1 VASSRVSRQ
10 RSEVLRHTLTF
21 AIAAAAVFGAPAAV
35 ARPQHIMSLNLCT
48 DELLLNLVP
57 QERIASVTYL
67 SRLPIYS
74 YMWLAAAHV
83 PVNHGL
89 AEDALSE
96 NPDLILAGTY
106 TGSAARSL
114 LKKIGMPLVEIPPA
128 NSFAEI
134 RAVTRMVAH
143 AVGEDARGEALIA
156 RMDTTLQVL
165 ARTKPKFAIRVAAW
179 NGGGGVPGRGTLF
192 NAILTAAG
200 GLNIASSSEED
211 SHFGIE
217 RLLFARP
224 DVLLYGAEA
233 HAAPALRTDADQHPI
248 LLRAFGARRITYP
261 EVLYSCGVPES
272 ADAAKALRAGLLR
285 AMQFPKGARE

>member
-1 VASSRVSRQ
+1 
-10 RSEVLRHTLTF
+10 VLRHALTF
-21 AIAAAAVFGAPAAV
+21 VIAAAAVFGAPAAV

-48 DELLLNLVP
+48 DELLLDLAP
-57 QERIASVTYL
+57 RERIASVTYL
-67 SRLPIYS
+67 SRMPIYS
-74 YMWLAAAHV
+74 YMWHAATHV
-83 PVNHGL
+83 PVNRGL
-89 AEDALSE
+89 AEDALGE

-106 TGSAARSL
+106 TGTAARSL
-114 LKKIGMPLVEIPPA
+114 LRKIGMPVVEIPPA

-134 RAVTRMVAH
+134 RTATRMVAH
-143 AVGEDARGEALIA
+143 AIGEDARGEALIA
-156 RMDTTLQVL
+156 QMDTTLQAL
-165 ARTKPKFAIRVAAW
+165 AQTKPKRTIRVAAW
-179 NGGGGVPGRGTLF
+179 DGGGDVPGRGTLF
-192 NAILTAAG
+192 DAILTAAG
-200 GLNIASSSEED
+200 GTNIASSGEED

-272 ADAAKALRAGLLR
+272 ANAAKALRAALLH
-285 AMQFPKGARE
+285 AMQFPKGVRE

>member
-1 VASSRVSRQ
+1 M
-10 RSEVLRHTLTF
+10 LRRTLTCV
-21 AIAAAAVFGAPAAV
+21 IAAAAVFGAPAAV
-35 ARPQHIMSLNLCT
+35 ARPQHIMSLNLCA
-48 DELLLNLVP
+48 DELLLDLVP
-57 QERIASVTYL
+57 QKRIASVTYL
-67 SRLPIYS
+67 SRLPVYS

-89 AEDALSE
+89 AEDALGE

-106 TGSAARSL
+106 TGTAARSL

-134 RAVTRMVAH
+134 RTVTRMVAH

-156 RMDTTLQVL
+156 RMDTTLQAL
-165 ARTKPKFAIRVAAW
+165 AQTKPKRAIRVAAW
-179 NGGGGVPGRGTLF
+179 DGGGGVPGRGTLF
-192 NAILTAAG
+192 DAILTAAG

-224 DVLLYGAEA
+224 DVLLYGAEV

>member
-1 VASSRVSRQ
+1 MSTTCSPSMGASPILPTKTIRTRVVSCDRAVASSRASKQ
-10 RSEVLRHTLTF
+10 RSKVLRRTLTF
-21 AIAAAAVFGAPAAV
+21 ALAAVAAFGASAAV

-48 DELLLNLVP
+48 DELLLDLVP
-57 QERIASVTYL
+57 PGRIASVSYL

-89 AEDALSE
+89 AEDALGE
-96 NPDLILAGTY
+96 NADLILAGTY
-106 TGSAARSL
+106 TGTAAKSL

-156 RMDTTLQVL
+156 RMDTTLQAL
-165 ARTKPKFAIRVAAW
+165 AQTKPKRAIRVAAW

-192 NAILTAAG
+192 DAILTAAG
-200 GLNIASSSEED
+200 GLNIASSREED

-217 RLLFARP
+217 RLLFAQP
-224 DVLLYGAEA
+224 DVLLYGAEG
-233 HAAPALRTDADQHPI
+233 HVTPALRTDA
-248 LLRAFGARRITYP
+248 
-261 EVLYSCGVPES
+261 
-272 ADAAKALRAGLLR
+272 
-285 AMQFPKGARE
+285 

>member
-1 VASSRVSRQ
+1 VHRRA
-10 RSEVLRHTLTF
+10 LTF
-21 AIAAAAVFGAPAAV
+21 VIAAAAVFGAPAAV
-35 ARPQHIMSLNLCT
+35 ARPQRIMSLNLCT
-48 DELLLNLVP
+48 DELLLDLVP
-57 QERIASVTYL
+57 RERIASVSYL

-74 YMWLAAAHV
+74 YMWLAAARV

-89 AEDALSE
+89 AEDALGE

-106 TGSAARSL
+106 TGTAAKSL

-128 NSFAEI
+128 NSFADI

-156 RMDTTLQVL
+156 RMDTTLRAL
-165 ARTKPKFAIRVAAW
+165 AQTKPKFAIRVAAW
-179 NGGGGVPGRGTLF
+179 DGGGSVPGRGTLF
-192 NAILTAAG
+192 DTILTAAG
-200 GLNIASSSEED
+200 GLNIASSTSGEEE

-233 HAAPALRTDADQHPI
+233 YAAPALRTDADQHPI

-261 EVLYSCGVPES
+261 EVRYSCGVPES

-285 AMQFPKGARE
+285 AMQFPKGTRE

>member
-1 VASSRVSRQ
+1 
-10 RSEVLRHTLTF
+10 VLRQALTF
-21 AIAAAAVFGAPAAV
+21 VIAAAAISGAPAAV

-48 DELLLNLVP
+48 DELLLDLVP
-57 QERIASVTYL
+57 RERVASVTYL
-67 SRLPIYS
+67 SRMPIYS
-74 YMWLAAAHV
+74 YMWRAATHV
-83 PVNHGL
+83 PVNRGL
-89 AEDALSE
+89 AEDALGE

-106 TGSAARSL
+106 TGTAARSL
-114 LKKIGMPLVEIPPA
+114 LRKIGMPVVEIPPA

-134 RAVTRMVAH
+134 RTVTRMVAH

-156 RMDTTLQVL
+156 RMDETLQSL
-165 ARTKPKFAIRVAAW
+165 AQTKPKRAIRVAAW
-179 NGGGGVPGRGTLF
+179 DGGGGVPGRGTLF
-192 NAILTAAG
+192 DAILTVAG
-200 GLNIASSSEED
+200 GVNIASSREED

-217 RLLFARP
+217 RLLFAHP

-261 EVLYSCGVPES
+261 EILYSCGVPES
-272 ADAAKALRAGLLR
+272 ADAAKALRAGLLH

>member
-1 VASSRVSRQ
+1 
-10 RSEVLRHTLTF
+10 VLRHALTF
-21 AIAAAAVFGAPAAV
+21 VIAAAAVFGAPAAI
-35 ARPQHIMSLNLCT
+35 ARPQHIMSLNLCA
-48 DELLLNLVP
+48 DELLLDLVP
-57 QERIASVTYL
+57 RKRIASVTYL
-67 SRLPIYS
+67 SRMPIYS
-74 YMWLAAAHV
+74 YMWLAATHV
-83 PVNHGL
+83 PVNRGL
-89 AEDALSE
+89 AEDALGE

-106 TGSAARSL
+106 TGTAARSL
-114 LKKIGMPLVEIPPA
+114 LRKIGMPVVEIPPA

-134 RAVTRMVAH
+134 RTVTRMVAH

-156 RMDTTLQVL
+156 RMDMTLQAL
-165 ARTKPKFAIRVAAW
+165 AETKPKSTVRVAAW
-179 NGGGGVPGRGTLF
+179 DGAGDVPGRGTLF
-192 NAILTAAG
+192 DAILTAAG

-272 ADAAKALRAGLLR
+272 AEAAKALRAGLLH
-285 AMQFPKGARE
+285 AMQSPKGARE